1 MKQPKKPT
9 LDQKKMIQRAGLD
22 PGNWCV
28 MKENRQYLYL
38 VDRGM
43 ERCETAIIDKATLE
57 VMQEKSPEPTKAIRA

>member
-38 VDRGM
+38 VDRDM
-43 ERCETAIIDKATLE
+43 ERCETVIIDKATLE
-57 VMQEKSPEPTKAIRA
+57 VMKEKKP

>member
-9 LDQKKMIQRAGLD
+9 LDQKKMIQRSGLD
-22 PGNWCV
+22 PGSWCV

-38 VDRGM
+38 VDRSLKQ
-43 ERCETAIIDKATLE
+43 TVIIDKATLE

>member
-38 VDRGM
+38 VDRSM
-43 ERCETAIIDKATLE
+43 NQPVIIDNTTLE

>member
-28 MKENRQYLYL
+28 MKENRHYLYL
-38 VDRGM
+38 VDRSLKQ
-43 ERCETAIIDKATLE
+43 TVIIDKATLE

>member
-22 PGNWCV
+22 PRNWCV

-38 VDRGM
+38 VDQSLKQ
-43 ERCETAIIDKATLE
+43 TVIIDKATLE

>member
-38 VDRGM
+38 VDRSLKQ
-43 ERCETAIIDKATLE
+43 TVIIDKATLE
-57 VMQEKSPEPTKAIRA
+57 VMQEKSPEPIKAIRA

>member
-28 MKENRQYLYL
+28 MKENRQYIYL
-38 VDRGM
+38 VDRSLKQ
-43 ERCETAIIDKATLE
+43 TVIIDKATLE

>member
-38 VDRGM
+38 VDRSLKQ
-43 ERCETAIIDKATLE
+43 TVIDKATLE

>member
-38 VDRGM
+38 VDRSLKQ
-43 ERCETAIIDKATLE
+43 TVIIDKATLE
-57 VMQEKSPEPTKAIRA
+57 VMKEKSPEPTKAIRA

>member
-1 MKQPKKPT
+1 MKQPKKPA

-38 VDRGM
+38 VDRSLKQ
-43 ERCETAIIDKATLE
+43 TVIIDKATLE

>member
-9 LDQKKMIQRAGLD
+9 IDQKKMIQRAGLD

-38 VDRGM
+38 VDRGA
-43 ERCETAIIDKATLE
+43 ERRETVIIDKATLE
-57 VMQEKSPEPTKAIRA
+57 VMKEKSPEPTKAIRA

>member
-22 PGNWCV
+22 PGSWCV
-28 MKENRQYLYL
+28 LKENRQYLYL
-38 VDRGM
+38 VDRSLKQ
-43 ERCETAIIDKATLE
+43 TVIIDKATLE

>member
-9 LDQKKMIQRAGLD
+9 LDQKKMIQRTGLD

-38 VDRGM
+38 VDRGV
-43 ERCETAIIDKATLE
+43 ERRETVIIDKAPLE
-57 VMQEKSPEPTKAIRA
+57 VMKEKSPEPTKAIRA

>member
-9 LDQKKMIQRAGLD
+9 LDQKKMIQRSGLD

-38 VDRGM
+38 VDRILKQ
-43 ERCETAIIDKATLE
+43 TVVIDKATLE

>member
-22 PGNWCV
+22 PGSWCV

-38 VDRGM
+38 VDRSLKQ
-43 ERCETAIIDKATLE
+43 TVIIDKATLE

>member
-9 LDQKKMIQRAGLD
+9 IDQKKMIQRAGLD

-38 VDRGM
+38 VDRSM
-43 ERCETAIIDKATLE
+43 KQTVIIDKTTLE
-57 VMQEKSPEPTKAIRA
+57 EKSPEPTKAIRA

>member
-38 VDRGM
+38 VDRSLKQ
-43 ERCETAIIDKATLE
+43 TVIIDKTTLE

>member
-9 LDQKKMIQRAGLD
+9 LGQKKMIQRSGLD
-22 PGNWCV
+22 PGSWCV

-38 VDRGM
+38 VDRSLKQ
-43 ERCETAIIDKATLE
+43 TVIDKATLE

>member
-38 VDRGM
+38 VDRSLKQ
-43 ERCETAIIDKATLE
+43 TVIIDKATLE

>member
-28 MKENRQYLYL
+28 MKENRQYIYL
-38 VDRGM
+38 VDRGVKQ
-43 ERCETAIIDKATLE
+43 TVIIDKTTLE